1 MPGPGWYLI
10 GEEEKRE
17 VEEVLETGYVY
28 RYGTADNPNFKRKV
42 FTLQQEFAKTIGVKH
57 CVAVSGGTG
66 ALMASFVALGL
77 GPRDEV
83 LIPGYT
89 FVASIGAA
97 LLVGA
102 TPVLTEMDESFTM
115 DPVDLENKITAK
127 TKAIMPVHILGN
139 PCDMDPIM
147 EIARK
152 HNLFVIED
160 CCQALGAGYK
170 GKKLG
175 SFGDTGAFSLNAFK
189 TITSG
194 CGGLLTTNDTTLYE
208 RVFGFQDQGHSP
220 RDMKTQRKKQ
230 ALIGMNLQM
239 NELTGAFALG
249 QLRKLDKILS
259 ILKDKK
265 TRFKDAIIAG
275 GIQDMEFRKI
285 NDLDECHT
293 LLVVIFPEAGF
304 TSQIADALGTTT
316 VQESGW
322 HVYSNMDQILNYT
335 DAAGNKPYNK
345 DMLPRTDDLLNRSI
359 ALSVGVVD
367 PGLGAGFGINILS
380 TDEEI
385 EKTAEKFVKTVRSI
399 VR

>member
-17 VEEVLETGYVY
+17 VEDVLETGYVY
-28 RYGTADNPNFKRKV
+28 RYGTVDNPDFTRKV
-42 FTLQQEFAKTIGVKH
+42 FTLQQEFADIIGVKH
-57 CVAVSGGTG
+57 CVAMSGGTG
-66 ALMASFVALGL
+66 ALIASCVALGL
-77 GPRDEV
+77 GAGDEV

-89 FVASIGAA
+89 FVASIGAV
-97 LLVGA
+97 LLAGA

-115 DPVDLENKITAK
+115 DPQDLEQRITKK

-139 PCDMDPIM
+139 PCDMDAIM
-147 EIARK
+147 AIARK
-152 HNLFVIED
+152 YNLFVIED
-160 CCQALGAGYK
+160 SCQALGAGYK
-170 GKKLG
+170 GKKVG
-175 SFGDTGAFSLNAFK
+175 SFGDTAAFSLNAFK
-189 TITSG
+189 TITCG
-194 CGGLLTTNDTTLYE
+194 CGGLLTTNDTRLYE

-220 RDMKTQRKKQ
+220 RDMKTQRTKQ

-249 QLRKLDKILS
+249 QLRKLDTILEM
-259 ILKDKK
+259 LRTRKA
-265 TRFKDAIIAG
+265 RFKEAIIAG
-275 GIQDMEFRKI
+275 NIRDMEFRTI
-285 NDLDECHT
+285 NDPDECRT
-293 LLVVIFPEAGF
+293 LLVVIFPEAA
-304 TSQIADALGTTT
+304 TASRIAAALSTTT

-335 DAAGNKPYNK
+335 DSAGHKPYHQH
-345 DMLPRTDDLLNRSI
+345 MLPRTDDLLNRSI

-385 EKTAEKFVKTVRSI
+385 DKTADTFVKTVKSLQG
-399 VR
+399 

>member
-17 VEEVLETGYVY
+17 VEDVLETGYIY
-28 RYGTADNPNFKRKV
+28 RYGTADSPDFKRKV

-57 CVAVSGGTG
+57 CVAMSGGTG

-77 GPRDEV
+77 GAGDEV

-89 FVASIGAA
+89 FVASLGAA

-102 TPVLTEMDESFTM
+102 TPILTEMDESFTM
-115 DPVDLENKITAK
+115 DPADLEQRITPK

-139 PCDMDPIM
+139 PCDMDAIM
-147 EIARK
+147 VIARK

-170 GKKLG
+170 GKKVG
-175 SFGDTGAFSLNAFK
+175 SFGDMGAFSLNAYK

-194 CGGLLTTNDTTLYE
+194 CGGLLTTNGTTLYE
-208 RVFGFQDQGHSP
+208 RAFGFQDQGHSP
-220 RDMKTQRKKQ
+220 LEMKTQRTKH

-249 QLRKLDKILS
+249 QLKKLDIILRM
-259 ILKDKK
+259 LKEKK
-265 TRFKDAIIAG
+265 TRFKHAIIAG
-275 GIQDMEFRKI
+275 NIRDMEFRKI
-285 NDLDECHT
+285 NDPDECHT
-293 LLVVIFPEAGF
+293 LLVVIFPDAATTF
-304 TSQIADALGTTT
+304 RIANALGTTT

-335 DAAGNKPYNK
+335 DSTGSKPYYK
-345 DMLPRTDDLLNRSI
+345 HMLPRTDDLLSRSI

-367 PGLGAGFGINILS
+367 PGLGAAFGINILS
-380 TDEEI
+380 PDGEI
-385 EKTAEKFVKTVRSI
+385 EKTAEQFVKTVKSI
-399 VR
+399 VN